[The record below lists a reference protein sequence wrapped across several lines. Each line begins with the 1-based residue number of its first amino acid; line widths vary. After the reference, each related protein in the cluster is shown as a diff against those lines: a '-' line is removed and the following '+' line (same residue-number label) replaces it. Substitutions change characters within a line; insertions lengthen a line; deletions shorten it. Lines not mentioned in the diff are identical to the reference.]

1 MKVNFN
7 KEEKNVNGLT
17 LTSGDFET
25 MVKKRQQCLSE
36 MEELINKAFADY
48 DGGMFL
54 IIRVNEDENGMP
66 IGAKTT
72 VGGVGGLE
80 SQIALI
86 KNTKKAIDNVVDDTV
101 KLVSK
106 NPEAMLA
113 FLDALLEEAKEDLEG
128 FNKESRGKK

>member
-7 KEEKNVNGLT
+7 KEEKNVNEST
-17 LTSGDFET
+17 MTSGDFET
-25 MVKKRQQCLSE
+25 MVKKRQQRLSE

-48 DGGMFL
+48 DGGMFF
-54 IIRVNEDENGMP
+54 IVRVNEDENGMP
-66 IGAKTT
+66 IGTKTT

-80 SQIALI
+80 SQVALI
-86 KNTKKAIDNVVDDTV
+86 KNTKNATDRLVDDTV

-113 FLDALLEEAKEDLEG
+113 FLDVLLEEAKEDLES
-128 FNKESRGKK
+128 FNKESRGNK